1 MIFFESGGKKSIC
14 ATQKVSAQPFTPIA
28 RVAIGVTFVRVGFG
42 QRGWESN
49 AIQNTCELAA
59 PYGNH

>member
-1 MIFFESGGKKSIC
+1 MIFSESNEKKSIH
-14 ATQKVSAQPFTPIA
+14 ATQKFITKPFTPIA
-28 RVAIGVTFVRVGFG
+28 RIVIGVSFVRVGFG